1 MSVIIRVLAV
11 LLLLNL
17 ASAFPPSASA
27 EEETSDPYGTVRLSR
42 ISLIEGEV
50 LLQRGD
56 DEEWVAASV
65 NMPLRPHDKLWATDD
80 ARAEVQFDDGTVVR
94 LAENT
99 NLDLLSLE
107 PDWIQLQLTLG
118 VASFAVHV
126 SSRTAAH
133 RPFLEIDTPQ
143 ATTQVT
149 RSTAFRVDV
158 AEDGSTVITVR
169 DGEVELN
176 RDEEPIVIARNQRV
190 SIEGGDTPR
199 YLLESAQEPDEWDRW
214 TENRDTQ
221 RARAEDHEHLPS
233 ETEIGVTELYAY
245 GRWDQLSS
253 YGWVW
258 VPQVAVGWVPY
269 HVGRWVWVEPWG
281 WTWVSYEP
289 WGWLPYHYGRWV
301 VVGGM
306 GWVWVPGPTLGI
318 WTPGCVR
325 FFYGP
330 NWVGWV
336 PLGPGEVYY
345 YHPGVSVNI
354 NINLVNYRVPGAAIV
369 MSRRRFVTGTAEEKR
384 FVPPKDPIRAGR
396 VAVGPPPVV
405 PTRASLHP
413 APGKAVRADRLPPR
427 MIHRPVVYT
436 RPPSAPPPL
445 FEHRV
450 KEIHGVI
457 TQGRPPAAPSLPEKG
472 VPGAEERRAARE
484 KIHKDITVREVITP
498 SRPSAVP
505 KRAPGLPEERAAP
518 SHEAKKMQPSPP
530 KSVKLPRT
538 PSEPSAPQ
546 TLEGRTQQV
555 RPLYRMPPQS
565 NPKPGVVLP
574 PQGGGSGGTGR

>member
-17 ASAFPPSASA
+17 ASVFPPLAYA

-80 ARAEVQFDDGTVVR
+80 ARAEIQFDDGTAVR
-94 LAENT
+94 LAENS
-99 NLDLLSLE
+99 NLDLVSLE
-107 PDWIQLQLTLG
+107 PDWIHLQLTLG
-118 VASFAVHV
+118 VASFAARA
-126 SSRTAAH
+126 SFRAGA
-133 RPFLEIDTPQ
+133 RQPFLEIDTPQ
-143 ATTQVT
+143 ATAQVT

-169 DGEVELN
+169 DGEVELS
-176 RDEEPIVIARNQRV
+176 RDEEPIMIAADQRV
-190 SIEGGDTPR
+190 AIEGGDSPD
-199 YLLESAQEPDEWDRW
+199 YLLEAAEPPDDWDRW
-214 TENRDTQ
+214 NKDRDTQ
-221 RARAEDHEHLPS
+221 RARAADHEHLPS
-233 ETEIGVTELYAY
+233 GTEMGVTELNTY
-245 GRWDQLSS
+245 GNWNQVQT

-258 VPQVAVGWVPY
+258 IPQVTAGWTPY
-269 HVGRWVWVEPWG
+269 HIGRWVWMEPWG

-301 VVGGM
+301 MVGGR

-345 YHPGVSVNI
+345 YYPGASVNI
-354 NINLVNYRVPGAAIV
+354 DINLVNYPVPGAAIV
-369 MSRRRFVTGTAEEKR
+369 MSRRRFVTGLPEEER
-384 FVPPKDPIRAGR
+384 FIPPKDPIRAGR

-413 APGKAVRADRLPPR
+413 APETAVPADRLPPQT
-427 MIHRPVVYT
+427 IHRPVVYT
-436 RPPSAPPPL
+436 RTPPAPPPL
-445 FEHRV
+445 FENRV
-450 KEIHGVI
+450 KEIQGVV

-472 VPGAEERRAARE
+472 VPGAEERRAASG
-484 KIHKDITVREVITP
+484 KIRKDITVRKMIAPSTLSTFPNRTP
-498 SRPSAVP
+498 RP
-505 KRAPGLPEERAAP
+505 PEERAAP
-518 SHEAKKMQPSPP
+518 SHEAKKRQPSPP
-530 KSVKLPRT
+530 KNVKLART

-546 TLEGRTQQV
+546 TLEGRTQQG
-555 RPLYRMPPQS
+555 RPLYRKPPS
-565 NPKPGVVLP
+565 NPAPAVVPP
-574 PQGGGSGGTGR
+574 PQGDGSH

>member
-1 MSVIIRVLAV
+1 MPAIIRVLAA

-17 ASAFPPSASA
+17 ASAFPPSTSA
-27 EEETSDPYGTVRLSR
+27 EEETSNPYGTVRLSR
-42 ISLIEGEV
+42 VSLIEGEV

-56 DEEWVAASV
+56 DEEWVTASV

-80 ARAEVQFDDGTVVR
+80 ARAEIQFDDGTVVR

-107 PDWIQLQLTLG
+107 PDRIQLQLTLG
-118 VASFAVHV
+118 VASFVVHV
-126 SSRTAAH
+126 SSRTGAH
-133 RPFLEIDTPQ
+133 RPFIEIDTPQ
-143 ATTQVT
+143 ATAQAS
-149 RSTAFRVDV
+149 RPTAFRVDV

-221 RARAEDHEHLPS
+221 PARVESREHLPS
-233 ETEIGVTELYAY
+233 DIEMGVTELNTY
-245 GRWDQLSS
+245 GRWNQLQP

-258 VPQVAVGWVPY
+258 VPQVAGSWVPY
-269 HVGRWVWVEPWG
+269 RVGRWVWMEPWG

-301 VVGGM
+301 VVGAM

-345 YHPGVSVNI
+345 YRPGVSVNI
-354 NINLVNYRVPGAAIV
+354 DINLINNRVPGAAIV
-369 MSRRRFVTGTAEEKR
+369 MSRRRFVTGKPEEER
-384 FVPPKDPIRAGR
+384 FIPPKDPIRTGR
-396 VAVGPPPVV
+396 VAVGPPPVA

-413 APGKAVRADRLPPR
+413 APEKVVPADRLPPQT
-427 MIHRPVVYT
+427 IHRPVVYS
-436 RPPSAPPPL
+436 RSPSAPPPL

-450 KEIHGVI
+450 KDIQSVI
-457 TQGRPPAAPSLPEKG
+457 TQGRPPTAAAPPLQEKG
-472 VPGAEERRAARE
+472 SPGAEERRAARE

-498 SRPSAVP
+498 SRPSAIP
-505 KRAPGLPEERAAP
+505 KRTPGLPEEHAAP
-518 SHEAKKMQPSPP
+518 SHEAKKRQPSPP
-530 KSVKLPRT
+530 KRVELGRA

-546 TLEGRTQQV
+546 TFEERTQQG
-555 RPLYRMPPQS
+555 RPLYRVPPQS
-565 NPKPGVVLP
+565 RTQPPVVP
-574 PQGGGSGGTGR
+574 PR